1 MISPLLTIRRELG
14 LSQDEFA
21 LLVSEWS
28 PTISQIERG
37 ARKPTKRLLRT
48 LAELGFNITKLQQ
61 EHAEFVK
68 WRRDCLFRD
77 LRMAN

>member
-1 MISPLLTIRRELG
+1 MISPLLAIRQELG

-21 LLVSEWS
+21 LLVAEWP

-48 LAELGFNITKLQQ
+48 LAELGFDIANIQQ
-61 EHAEFVK
+61 EHTEFVK
-68 WRRDCLFRD
+68 WKRERIFRE
-77 LRMAN
+77 LQTAS